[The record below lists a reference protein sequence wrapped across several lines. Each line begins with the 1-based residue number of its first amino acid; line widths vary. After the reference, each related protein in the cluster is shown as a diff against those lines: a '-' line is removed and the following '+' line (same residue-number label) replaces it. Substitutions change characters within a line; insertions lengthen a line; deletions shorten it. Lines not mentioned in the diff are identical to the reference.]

1 MVYIL
6 DCYAEADL
14 QDNCLC
20 KVEGGYQKKP
30 EVLPFVALEVSFRV
44 QNMFTMQISV
54 YLGNNMYNIVDKYHA

>member
-1 MVYIL
+1 M

-14 QDNCLC
+14 QDNRLC
-20 KVEGGYQKKP
+20 KVEGGYKKI

-54 YLGNNMYNIVDKYHA
+54 YLGNNMCNIVDKYHA

>member
-6 DCYAEADL
+6 DCYAEAAL
-14 QDNCLC
+14 QANRLC

-30 EVLPFVALEVSFRV
+30 EFLPFVALEVSFRV